1 MNNLKKRFDK
11 YVGEAPRFTVS
22 LEDRIMKEVSTLKK
36 RNNRYKL
43 SNNLKLSLFFVVLIG
58 VATVFI
64 MSVVTNS
71 DSLNH
76 ANPITDP
83 DPKSVIQKVL
93 ELQFNGVDKKLNE
106 YLKPEYRIVKDGRE
120 QLPEFKKYM
129 DETYGPYFT
138 EDGLNA
144 FINAYGGTTYP
155 ILAYKFGY
163 QLSLKDVIIE
173 QDESI
178 SNRYNFTAKVGYQ
191 KDGSKEEIVA
201 VNGIILFSTK
211 EEGKIGKFQY
221 RDDSGLASILNE
233 SVGDKETI
241 MFTEGINFDTLCFQS
256 MDVVTEYDVKQKNG
270 CTSDMEQITDLLSR
284 LDKLSTKEPSSEEE
298 IERMEAI
305 ANISNYQ
312 IYLGQGKNFDNN
324 VYTITVYEDGIIQ
337 YDDEGLPGIPHGD
350 ITIDAHT
357 DKYNEIKILL
367 DEFAE

>member
-11 YVGEAPRFTVS
+11 YVGEAPRFTAS
-22 LEDRIMKEVSTLKK
+22 LENRIMKEVSTLKK
-36 RNNRYKL
+36 RNNRDK
-43 SNNLKLSLFFVVLIG
+43 SSINLKLSLFFVVLIS

-71 DSLNH
+71 NSLNH
-76 ANPITDP
+76 ANPITGP

-106 YLKPEYRIVKDGRE
+106 FLEPKYRFVKNGRE
-120 QLPEFKKYM
+120 ELPEFEKYI

-138 EDGLNA
+138 EDGLEG
-144 FINAYGGTTYP
+144 FINNFGTTYP
-155 ILAYKFGY
+155 ILAYEFGY
-163 QLSLKDVIIE
+163 QLNLKDVIIE
-173 QDESI
+173 QEETI
-178 SNRYNFTAKVGYQ
+178 PNRYNFTAKVGYQ
-191 KDGSKEEIVA
+191 KDGSKEEIA
-201 VNGIILFSTK
+201 EVNGIILFSTK
-211 EEGKIGKFQY
+211 EEGTIGKFQY
-221 RDDSGLASILNE
+221 GDDSGLASILNE

-241 MFTEGINFDTLCFQS
+241 TFTEGIVYDTLCFS
-256 MDVVTEYDVKQKNG
+256 SREVVTDSYVESKNG
-270 CTSDMEQITDLLSR
+270 CTSDMEQMMGILSR
-284 LDKLSTKEPSSEEE
+284 LDKLSTKDPSSEEE

-337 YDDEGLPGIPHGD
+337 YDDEGLPGIPQGD

-357 DKYNEIKILL
+357 DKYNEIKISLE
-367 DEFAE
+367 EFAE